1 MPITILYAG
10 ITHLYHILISGESN
24 ALAPG
29 RELIGKKKGA
39 VNLDLNLPKI
49 K

>member
-10 ITHLYHILISGESN
+10 VTHLIHIFVSGEKN

-29 RELIGKKKGA
+29 HELIGKKTGA
-39 VNLDLNLPKI
+39 VNLDLDLSQVK
-49 K
+49 